1 MRERSRKTVEGPE
14 RAPHRAMYRAMG
26 FTDQDFLRPLIGVA
40 NLHSEITP
48 CNFNLDDTTKAVK
61 KGVAQAGGKPV
72 EFRTIT
78 VSDAISMGH
87 QGMKGSLIS
96 REIIADSIEVA
107 TFSEQFDALVAVGGC
122 DKNLPGILMAAGRL
136 NIPTVVLYGG
146 TMMPGHFQGKSVS
159 IGDVFEAVGTHAA
172 GLMSDRELDELERHA
187 CPGAGTCGG
196 LFTANTMG
204 AIVEA
209 LGMALPG
216 SSAIPAVD
224 PRKRAVGEASGRAVF
239 HALSLGIKARD
250 ILTREAFENAITLSA
265 AMGGST
271 NSVLHLL
278 AIAHEAG
285 VDLTIEDF
293 DRISQRTPH
302 IGNLKPGGR
311 YLMADLDNIGGVPVI
326 LKMLLQAGLLH
337 QDALTVTGKT
347 LAENLETTVLPQDP
361 QDVVFPVSQPIH
373 DTGALVV
380 LKGNLAEEGAVIKV
394 TTHDSAVQFRGQAR
408 VFDSE
413 ELAFR
418 AIQTGQIQ
426 SGQVVVIRYEGPRG
440 GPGMREMLEVTAAI
454 VGQGHTDDVAMVTD
468 GRFSGATR
476 GPMIGHV
483 APEAAVGGTIALVQD
498 GDWIAIDTAQRTI
511 LVELDDA
518 ELARRR
524 AAWSPPDPVFTQGAF
539 YKYSRLFSSSAK
551 GAVTTL

>member
-285 VDLTIEDF
+285 VNLTIEDF

-337 QDALTVTGKT
+337 QDALTITGKT

-524 AAWSPPDPVFTQGAF
+524 AAWSPPEPVFTQGAF